1 MPKRRYLRA
10 TACLFALLL
19 SSCLVGAAACDP
31 NTQSCAPIT
40 PPVIGGGSGGQSCT
54 PSPGGAT
61 CDGSGP
67 AAQGNG
73 SNTDQGAGNPI
84 NLINGNKYQRE
95 VDMPALPGVL
105 GALQATEA
113 LKFLLGLGRLLTDRL
128 LTFDALTLRFREVPV
143 RRNPRCRLC
152 GERPG
157 PITSG

>member
-1 MPKRRYLRA
+1 MMPKRRYLRA

-105 GALQATEA
+105 GAPSRKPDARPRQGSGRQAGSRKA
-113 LKFLLGLGRLLTDRL
+113 KPSKRKAR
-128 LTFDALTLRFREVPV
+128 
-143 RRNPRCRLC
+143 
-152 GERPG
+152 
-157 PITSG
+157 